1 MDDKRLEFIKSQAIL
16 EFLEIS
22 ENNGYLEKDLENCLI
37 QNLKDFLISLIYYLI
52 KLGKTPKFC
61 DNQNSN

>member
-1 MDDKRLEFIKSQAIL
+1 MDDKRLEFIKSPAIL

-37 QNLKDFLISLIYYLI
+37 QNLKGFLISLIYYLI

-61 DNQNSN
+61 DNQNRN